1 MDPITLGL
9 GAIGLGM
16 KLFGGLSASSDQSQS
31 YKLQQQEAQSEQQ
44 INVQKQNLFEVQ
56 TRRSQMENFRNVQR
70 ARAMGMNSAVNQGA
84 QYGSGIQGGQD
95 QATDQGNVNN
105 LGLNQNLM
113 TSRNI
118 FADTSAINA
127 DKYQI
132 AGLQSDAST
141 DQGIA
146 NMGGALMGSAGTIS
160 NIFGAGQAQMPNV
173 PGSGSGMFFNNSP
186 WKFGNPGQ

>member
-1 MDPITLGL
+1 
-9 GAIGLGM
+9 M
-16 KLFGGLSASSDQSQS
+16 KLFGGMSASSDQSQA
-31 YKLQQQEAQSEQQ
+31 YQLQQQEAAEEQK
-44 INVQKQNLFEVQ
+44 INVQKQQAFEVQ
-56 TRRSQMENFRNVQR
+56 TRRAQMENFRNVQR
-70 ARAMGMNSAVNQGA
+70 ARSMGMNAAVNQGA
-84 QYGSGIQGGQD
+84 QYGSGIQGGQA

-118 FADTSAINA
+118 FADTSAINS
-127 DKYQI
+127 DKMQI
-132 AGLQSDAST
+132 AGLQSDAAT

-160 NIFGAGQAQMPNV
+160 NIFGAASAQMPNV